1 MQELTKPVRFKT
13 KMKKQNLR
21 SYALIAVA
29 AATTIAC
36 NPLNNMTKRAN
47 EVTYSVV
54 PNPLEMH
61 ADSIEVSIS
70 GAVPPKFFNKKVS
83 VEVTP
88 VLNYGEQETSFD
100 KIILV
105 GEESEVEG
113 QKIAYEKGG
122 NFAYSAKIPYADGMG
137 VATLNAVAVGK
148 YGTKEKAFPA
158 KEIATGTIT
167 TPMWV
172 EEDYMFALGKDK
184 FQKTYPMSTEATINY
199 EVNRSTVRSSE
210 LKDEDMAAMKSW
222 IEEKAGNPMF
232 VFKGGSVV
240 AYASPEG
247 ELSLN
252 ENLAKDRAES
262 GAKAVQSIM
271 KRNKVEAASNKEYFA
286 LSPKGEDWDGFKKAM
301 QASDIED
308 KDLIL
313 RVLEMYED
321 KAKRE
326 QEIRNLAAT
335 FEVLQEEILPG
346 LRRSIIKV
354 DGEMTSF
361 SDEKIKEFS
370 KSNPDTLSAEELL
383 YAATMTDDMDEKLRI
398 YKAFSELHAKDWRG
412 PNNVGYIMAMNG
424 DMEGAKAEFDK
435 AASLDPENGV
445 IVNNLGVYAQA
456 NGDVDKAMEH
466 YNKSNTPESG
476 ANAGYV
482 YIKRGDYAE
491 AVNSFGAVN
500 SFNAA
505 LAQTLNKDYQEAL
518 QSIDESDEADEP
530 ESYYLKAVIGARM
543 KDKNMVVTN
552 LKSAV
557 SKDAALK
564 DKAKMDAEFNEY
576 KDDSE
581 FQAAVN

>member
-1 MQELTKPVRFKT
+1 
-13 KMKKQNLR
+13 MKKQNLR

-29 AATTIAC
+29 VATTIAC
-36 NPLNNMTKRAN
+36 NPLNNMTKRAE

-70 GAVPPKFFNKKVS
+70 GAIPPRFFNKKVS
-83 VEVTP
+83 VEVSP
-88 VLNYGEQETSFD
+88 VLNYQGQETSFE
-100 KIILV
+100 KIVLV

-113 QKIAYEKGG
+113 QKIPYEKGG
-122 NFAYSAKIPYADGMG
+122 NFAYSAKIPYQEGMN
-137 VATLNAVAVGK
+137 VAVLNAVAVGK
-148 YGTKEKAFPA
+148 YGSKEKAFPA
-158 KEIATGTIT
+158 REIATGTII

-184 FQKTYPMSTEATINY
+184 FQKTYPMSNEATINY
-199 EVNRSTVRSSE
+199 EVNKSNVRSSE
-210 LKDEDMAAMKSW
+210 LNDEDMKKMKSW
-222 IEEKAGNPMF
+222 IKEMSGNPMF
-232 VFKGGSVV
+232 VFKGGNVV

-252 ENLAKDRAES
+252 ENLAKNRAES
-262 GAKAVQSIM
+262 GAGAVSSVM
-271 KRNKVEAASNKEYFA
+271 KNNKVKAASNKEFFT

-301 QASDIED
+301 QASDIQD

-383 YAATMTDDMDEKLRI
+383 YAATMSDDMDEKLRI
-398 YKAFSELHAKDWRG
+398 FKAFSELHANDWRG
-412 PNNVGYIMAMNG
+412 PNNVGYVMAMTG
-424 DMEGAKAEFDK
+424 DMEGAKKEFDK
-435 AASLDPENGV
+435 AASLNPDNGV
-445 IVNNLGVYAQA
+445 IVNNLGVYAQSS
-456 NGDVDKAMEH
+456 GDVEKAMEH

-476 ANAGYV
+476 ANAGTV
-482 YIKRGDYAE
+482 YIHRGDYAA

-518 QSIDESDEADEP
+518 QSLDDSDAADEAKG
-530 ESYYLKAVIGARM
+530 YYLKAVIGARM

-557 SKDAALK
+557 GKDGALK